1 MRSTTVGDGGDQIGP
16 ATFVGK
22 FLNSQVGDT
31 VPSILPGFEKEL
43 PKPFPESFEL
53 IGRHADDIAALLR
66 AQYPAS
72 SGYVV
77 AVDKETNPRLQS
89 WEVKLHRGLFAGARV
104 MIHPSPK
111 MPGRALVDVSWHSR
125 LFDMLPKVLG
135 SANGV
140 VMILAFII
148 FKIFTR
154 GMIFALIST
163 LVVGAISLL
172 ISLLASLLFVKKCWD
187 WFGKEFDKQRLATLA
202 EEIKSIPLP
211 SRSK

>member
-1 MRSTTVGDGGDQIGP
+1 
-16 ATFVGK
+16 
-22 FLNSQVGDT
+22 
-31 VPSILPGFEKEL
+31 LPGFEKEL

-53 IGRHADDIAALLR
+53 IGRYAEDIAARLR
-66 AQYPAS
+66 GQYRAS

-89 WEVKLHRGLFAGARV
+89 WEVKLHRGLFVGARI

-135 SANGV
+135 GAAGV
-140 VMILAFII
+140 VVILAFIVLM
-148 FKIFTR
+148 IFTH
-154 GMIFALIST
+154 MIVTVVVTFI
-163 LVVGAISLL
+163 VGAVSLL
-172 ISLLASLLFVKKCWD
+172 LSVTVGLVLGLVLAKKCWN